1 MSAKN
6 RGVLSGI
13 DYYMNLPYRIELI
26 RDEDGWFAS
35 IPELPGCISQG
46 VTAEEAV
53 EMIRDAQRL
62 WLQVALEDGD
72 PIPEPHADEHSYSG
86 KFNVRVPKDLHRWLA
101 QEAER
106 DGVSLNQ
113 LVVSILSRARGTR
126 EVKQH
131 SPGVTKLA

>member
-1 MSAKN
+1 MNTNKRDIA
-6 RGVLSGI
+6 RQVEH
-13 DYYMNLPYRIELI
+13 YMDLPYRIELVQ
-26 RDEDGWFAS
+26 DEDGWFAS

-46 VTAEEAV
+46 ETAQEAV

-72 PIPEPHADEHSYSG
+72 PIPEPHAAEHSYSG
-86 KFNVRVPKDLHRWLA
+86 KFNVRVPRDLHRWLA

-113 LVVSILSRARGTR
+113 LVVSILSRARGSL
-126 EVKQH
+126 EVKRH
-131 SPGVTKLA
+131 FPGATRPA